1 MISKAELFV
10 AQTHLCLDDPDGP
23 FTMGKPAETADWLCE
38 HIVAATE
45 IEQEGDR
52 PRHILVELDD
62 GSSVAVAF
70 PDESA
75 GAVRIAC
82 ADDLE
87 RDGDWTDEGVS
98 WVLVGDQPGADRY
111 REALNQTILD
121 APHPVEFLLSGR
133 AQAYERWADAMARA
147 LSGKSGQLAK
157 TAAQKMWQTMTTR
170 RQDLRGEQTK
180 RSRKT

>member
-23 FTMGKPAETADWLCE
+23 LTMGQPAETADWLCE

-45 IEQEGDR
+45 IEQEGER
-52 PRHILVELDD
+52 PRHFLIELDD

-70 PDESA
+70 PDENA

-82 ADDLE
+82 AEDLE
-87 RDGDWTDEGVS
+87 RDGDWTEEGVS
-98 WVLVGDQPGADRY
+98 WVLAGGQPGAARY
-111 REALNQTILD
+111 REALNQTIMD

-133 AQAYERWADAMARA
+133 AQAYERWADVMARA
-147 LSGKSGQLAK
+147 LSGQTGQLAK
-157 TAAQKMWQTMTTR
+157 KAAQEMWREMTTR
-170 RQDLRGEQTK
+170 RQDLHGEDTK
-180 RSRKT
+180 RSAKT